1 MMINTALTNQIGNKL
16 KNEIKPDS
24 NSKDT
29 ISKDKLD
36 PKDLLNKTLKQNLDK
51 VIDSEE
57 NIQKFIQNKT
67 DLKFKE
73 LINKL
78 LDQINA
84 QKNPNSPVLK
94 QANRLNLAPNFANE
108 LKTLI
113 QELSKNNQFSQVLN
127 KLQNLLKPMA
137 EVKNNDVA
145 LLFKN
150 SGIFFEAKLK
160 DSLNKDLLPKSFH
173 TLVNG
178 IKSLSKESIINE
190 ILKLDSLNLS
200 PKQSLE
206 KLKSI
211 IEKNIDE
218 NKQIL
223 KNSSFNALINL
234 GKKITNFKNY
244 INKNPEFSQKKIIT
258 VANRILNEI
267 NALKKDFI
275 KDLSKPQNIA
285 IKNPQ
290 ILKQAMQSLDKLER
304 ILKNIIENK
313 YQKPDNEKNFRTT
326 TPIEK
331 KENQINT
338 KDIKLETKDSKD
350 KTIKEQNNKIETKED
365 SKDTMIKKQGD
376 IKEQEKNIEEEQE
389 NIEEK
394 IPTTQKKE
402 NDKKEIK
409 TSKNEDKIPQKEIK
423 NSQKMDV
430 NIENTTHKN
439 EFLNQ
444 NIFNNLIKNENLNEQ
459 NVKNLIFLNNG
470 EVLNETEDLSK
481 ALTSF
486 SKKIEESLKQL
497 DPNSKNAKNLLIELK
512 NLDHK
517 VNLSIKDIQN
527 IKPRTQNDINYDIHN
542 DIKSTLLQISN
553 LAKTTDNEAIF
564 NQANRLIAQIEINQ
578 LMSLANNSINTHIPF
593 SWDDLNDSKIIFKRG
608 KKDKFFAQ
616 IKLEFSKLGNLEIL
630 IALNNQKYIDINI
643 MVENKE
649 FRKNIYENAHKLKK
663 NINKAG
669 LLSAN
674 FFVGDIIKSKFDIHT
689 KNFDL
694 NMGMDK
700 KV

>member
-1 MMINTALTNQIGNKL
+1 MINTALTNQIGTKL
-16 KNEIKPDS
+16 KNEIKPES
-24 NSKDT
+24 NSKDDVL
-29 ISKDKLD
+29 KDKLD
-36 PKDLLNKTLKQNLDK
+36 PKNLLNKTLKQNLDK
-51 VIDSEE
+51 PIDSQED
-57 NIQKFIQNKT
+57 IQKLIQSKT

-94 QANRLNLAPNFANE
+94 QANKLNLAPNFANE
-108 LKTLI
+108 LKSLI

-127 KLQNLLKPMA
+127 KLENLLKPVT
-137 EVKNNDVA
+137 EIKNNDIA

-160 DSLNKDLLPKSFH
+160 DSLNKELLPKSFYS
-173 TLVNG
+173 LING
-178 IKSLSKESIINE
+178 IKSLSNENIINE
-190 ILKLDSLNLS
+190 ILELDSLNLN

-206 KLKSI
+206 KLKNI
-211 IEKNIDE
+211 IEKNIRE
-218 NKQIL
+218 NKQIIQ
-223 KNSSFNALINL
+223 NSPFNALINL

-244 INKNPEFSQKKIIT
+244 INKNPELSQKKIIT
-258 VANRILNEI
+258 IANKILNEI
-267 NALKKDFI
+267 NTLKKDFI

-290 ILKQAMQSLDKLER
+290 ILKQTMQSLDKLER
-304 ILKNIIENK
+304 TLKNIIEK
-313 YQKPDNEKNFRTT
+313 AYHKTDNEKNTQITT
-326 TPIEK
+326 STEK
-331 KENQINT
+331 KENQTRT
-338 KDIKLETKDSKD
+338 KDIKLETKELKD
-350 KTIKEQNNKIETKED
+350 ETIKNQENVKKEDINQKDEKKQENTKEE
-365 SKDTMIKKQGD
+365 SKTPQTKD
-376 IKEQEKNIEEEQE
+376 
-389 NIEEK
+389 
-394 IPTTQKKE
+394 KE

-409 TSKNEDKIPQKEIK
+409 FDKNNENKLTQKEIK
-423 NSQKMDV
+423 NSQKIDL
-430 NIENTTHKN
+430 NTENNTHKN
-439 EFLNQ
+439 ENLNQ

-459 NVKNLIFLNNG
+459 NIKNLIFLNNG
-470 EVLNETEDLSK
+470 EILNEAEDLSK
-481 ALTSF
+481 ALSSF

-497 DPNSKNAKNLLIELK
+497 DPNSKNAKNILVELK
-512 NLDHK
+512 NIDHK
-517 VNLSIKDIQN
+517 INLSMKDIQN
-527 IKPRTQNDINYDIHN
+527 IKPRTQNDINHDIQN
-542 DIKSTLLQISN
+542 DIKSTLLQVSN
-553 LAKTTDNEAIF
+553 LAKATDNEAIF

-643 MVENKE
+643 MAENQE

>member
-1 MMINTALTNQIGNKL
+1 MINTALTNQIGTKL
-16 KNEIKPDS
+16 KNEIKPES
-24 NSKDT
+24 NSKDDVL
-29 ISKDKLD
+29 KDKLD
-36 PKDLLNKTLKQNLDK
+36 PKNLLNKTLKQNLDK
-51 VIDSEE
+51 LIDSQED
-57 NIQKFIQNKT
+57 IQKFIQSKT

-94 QANRLNLAPNFANE
+94 QANKLNLAPNFANE
-108 LKTLI
+108 LKSLI

-127 KLQNLLKPMA
+127 KLEKLLKPVT
-137 EVKNNDVA
+137 EIKNNDIA

-160 DSLNKDLLPKSFH
+160 DSLNKELLPKSFYS
-173 TLVNG
+173 LING
-178 IKSLSKESIINE
+178 IKSLSNENIINE
-190 ILKLDSLNLS
+190 ILELDSLNLN

-206 KLKSI
+206 KLKNI
-211 IEKNIDE
+211 IEKNISE
-218 NKQIL
+218 NKQIIQ
-223 KNSSFNALINL
+223 NSPFNALINL

-244 INKNPEFSQKKIIT
+244 INKNPELSQKKIIT
-258 VANRILNEI
+258 IANKILNEI
-267 NALKKDFI
+267 NTLKKDFI

-290 ILKQAMQSLDKLER
+290 ILKQTMQSLDKLER
-304 ILKNIIENK
+304 TLKNIIEK
-313 YQKPDNEKNFRTT
+313 TYHKTDNEKNTQITT
-326 TPIEK
+326 STEK
-331 KENQINT
+331 KKNQTHT
-338 KDIKLETKDSKD
+338 KDIKLETKDLKD
-350 KTIKEQNNKIETKED
+350 ETIKNQENAKKEDIKQEDEKKQENTKEE
-365 SKDTMIKKQGD
+365 SKTPQTKD
-376 IKEQEKNIEEEQE
+376 
-389 NIEEK
+389 
-394 IPTTQKKE
+394 KE

-409 TSKNEDKIPQKEIK
+409 FDKNNENKLTQKEIK
-423 NSQKMDV
+423 NSQKIDL
-430 NIENTTHKN
+430 NTENNTHKN
-439 EFLNQ
+439 ENLNQ
-444 NIFNNLIKNENLNEQ
+444 NIFNNLTKNENVNEQ
-459 NVKNLIFLNNG
+459 NIKNLIFLNNG
-470 EVLNETEDLSK
+470 EILNETEDLSK
-481 ALTSF
+481 ALSSF

-497 DPNSKNAKNLLIELK
+497 DPNSKNAKNILVELK
-512 NLDHK
+512 NIDHK
-517 VNLSIKDIQN
+517 INLSMKDIQH
-527 IKPRTQNDINYDIHN
+527 IKPRTQNDINHDIQN
-542 DIKSTLLQISN
+542 DIKSTLLQVSN
-553 LAKTTDNEAIF
+553 LAKATDNEAIF

-643 MVENKE
+643 MAENQE

>member
-1 MMINTALTNQIGNKL
+1 MINTALTNQIGTKL
-16 KNEIKPDS
+16 KNEIKPES
-24 NSKDT
+24 NSKDDVL
-29 ISKDKLD
+29 KDKLD
-36 PKDLLNKTLKQNLDK
+36 PKNLLNKTLKQNLDK
-51 VIDSEE
+51 LIDSQED
-57 NIQKFIQNKT
+57 IQKFIQSKT

-94 QANRLNLAPNFANE
+94 QANKLNLAPNFANE
-108 LKTLI
+108 LKSLI

-127 KLQNLLKPMA
+127 KLENLLKPVT
-137 EVKNNDVA
+137 EIKNNDIA

-160 DSLNKDLLPKSFH
+160 DSLNKELLPKSFYS
-173 TLVNG
+173 LING
-178 IKSLSKESIINE
+178 IKSLSNENIINE
-190 ILKLDSLNLS
+190 ILELDSLNLN

-206 KLKSI
+206 KLKNI
-211 IEKNIDE
+211 IEKNISE
-218 NKQIL
+218 NKQIIQ
-223 KNSSFNALINL
+223 NSPFNALINL

-244 INKNPEFSQKKIIT
+244 INKNPELSQKKIIT
-258 VANRILNEI
+258 IANKILNEI
-267 NALKKDFI
+267 NTLKKDFI

-290 ILKQAMQSLDKLER
+290 ILKQTMQSLGKLER
-304 ILKNIIENK
+304 TLKNIIEK
-313 YQKPDNEKNFRTT
+313 TYHKTDNEKNTQITT
-326 TPIEK
+326 STEK
-331 KENQINT
+331 KKNQTHT
-338 KDIKLETKDSKD
+338 KDIKLETKDLKD
-350 KTIKEQNNKIETKED
+350 ETIKNQENVKKEDINQEDEKKQENTKEELKTPQT
-365 SKDTMIKKQGD
+365 KD
-376 IKEQEKNIEEEQE
+376 
-389 NIEEK
+389 
-394 IPTTQKKE
+394 KE

-409 TSKNEDKIPQKEIK
+409 FDKNNENKLTQKEIK
-423 NSQKMDV
+423 NSQKIDL
-430 NIENTTHKN
+430 NTENNTHKN
-439 EFLNQ
+439 ENLNQ
-444 NIFNNLIKNENLNEQ
+444 NIFNNLTKNENLNEQ
-459 NVKNLIFLNNG
+459 NIKNLIFLNNG
-470 EVLNETEDLSK
+470 EILNETEDLSK
-481 ALTSF
+481 ALSSF

-497 DPNSKNAKNLLIELK
+497 DPNSKNAKNILVELK
-512 NLDHK
+512 NIDHK
-517 VNLSIKDIQN
+517 INLSMKDIQY
-527 IKPRTQNDINYDIHN
+527 IKPRTQNDINHDIQN
-542 DIKSTLLQISN
+542 DIKSTLLQVSN
-553 LAKTTDNEAIF
+553 LAKVTDNEAIF

-643 MVENKE
+643 MAENQE

>member
-1 MMINTALTNQIGNKL
+1 MINTALTNQIGTKL
-16 KNEIKPDS
+16 KNEIKPES
-24 NSKDT
+24 NSKDDVL
-29 ISKDKLD
+29 KDKLD
-36 PKDLLNKTLKQNLDK
+36 PKNLLNKTLKQNLDK
-51 VIDSEE
+51 LIDSQED
-57 NIQKFIQNKT
+57 IQKFIQSKT

-94 QANRLNLAPNFANE
+94 QANKLNLAPNFANE
-108 LKTLI
+108 LKSLI

-127 KLQNLLKPMA
+127 KLENLLKPVT
-137 EVKNNDVA
+137 EIKNNDIA

-160 DSLNKDLLPKSFH
+160 DSLNKELLPKSFYS
-173 TLVNG
+173 LING
-178 IKSLSKESIINE
+178 IKSLSNENIINE
-190 ILKLDSLNLS
+190 ILELDSLNLN

-206 KLKSI
+206 KLKNI
-211 IEKNIDE
+211 IEKNISE
-218 NKQIL
+218 NKQIIQ
-223 KNSSFNALINL
+223 NSPFNALINL

-244 INKNPEFSQKKIIT
+244 INKNPELSQKKIIT
-258 VANRILNEI
+258 IANKILNEI
-267 NALKKDFI
+267 NTLKKDFI

-290 ILKQAMQSLDKLER
+290 ILKQTMQSLDKLER
-304 ILKNIIENK
+304 TLKNIIEK
-313 YQKPDNEKNFRTT
+313 TYHKTDNEKNTQTT
-326 TPIEK
+326 TSTEK
-331 KENQINT
+331 KKNQTHT
-338 KDIKLETKDSKD
+338 KDIKLETKDLKD
-350 KTIKEQNNKIETKED
+350 ETIKNQENVKKEDINQKDEKKQENTKEE
-365 SKDTMIKKQGD
+365 SKTPQTKD
-376 IKEQEKNIEEEQE
+376 
-389 NIEEK
+389 
-394 IPTTQKKE
+394 KE

-409 TSKNEDKIPQKEIK
+409 FDKNDENKLTQKEIK
-423 NSQKMDV
+423 NSQKIDL
-430 NIENTTHKN
+430 NTENNTHKN
-439 EFLNQ
+439 ENLNQ
-444 NIFNNLIKNENLNEQ
+444 NIFNNLTKNENVNEQ
-459 NVKNLIFLNNG
+459 NIKNLIFLNNG
-470 EVLNETEDLSK
+470 KILNETEDLSK
-481 ALTSF
+481 ALSSF

-497 DPNSKNAKNLLIELK
+497 DPNSKNAKNILVELK
-512 NLDHK
+512 NIDHK
-517 VNLSIKDIQN
+517 INLSMKDIQN
-527 IKPRTQNDINYDIHN
+527 IKPRTQNDINHDIQN
-542 DIKSTLLQISN
+542 DIKSTLFQVSN
-553 LAKTTDNEAIF
+553 LAKATDNEAIF

-643 MVENKE
+643 MAENQE

-694 NMGMDK
+694 NIGMDK

>member
-1 MMINTALTNQIGNKL
+1 MINTALTNQIGTKL
-16 KNEIKPDS
+16 KNEIKPES
-24 NSKDT
+24 NSKDDVL
-29 ISKDKLD
+29 KDKLD
-36 PKDLLNKTLKQNLDK
+36 PKNLLNKTLKQNLDK
-51 VIDSEE
+51 LIDSQED
-57 NIQKFIQNKT
+57 IQKLIQSKT

-94 QANRLNLAPNFANE
+94 QANKLNLAPNFANE
-108 LKTLI
+108 LKSLI

-127 KLQNLLKPMA
+127 KLENLLKPVT
-137 EVKNNDVA
+137 EIKNNDIA

-160 DSLNKDLLPKSFH
+160 DSLNKELLPKSFYS
-173 TLVNG
+173 LING
-178 IKSLSKESIINE
+178 IKSLSNENIINE
-190 ILKLDSLNLS
+190 ILELDSLNLN

-206 KLKSI
+206 KLKNI
-211 IEKNIDE
+211 IEKNISE
-218 NKQIL
+218 NKQIIQ
-223 KNSSFNALINL
+223 NSPFNALINL

-244 INKNPEFSQKKIIT
+244 INKNPELSQKKIIT
-258 VANRILNEI
+258 IANKILNEI
-267 NALKKDFI
+267 NTLKKDFI

-290 ILKQAMQSLDKLER
+290 ILKQTMQSLDKLER
-304 ILKNIIENK
+304 TLKNIIEK
-313 YQKPDNEKNFRTT
+313 TYHKTDNEKNTQITT
-326 TPIEK
+326 STEK
-331 KENQINT
+331 KKNQTHT
-338 KDIKLETKDSKD
+338 KDIKLETKDLKD
-350 KTIKEQNNKIETKED
+350 ETIKNQENVKKEDINQEDEKKQENTKEE
-365 SKDTMIKKQGD
+365 SKTPQTKD
-376 IKEQEKNIEEEQE
+376 
-389 NIEEK
+389 
-394 IPTTQKKE
+394 KE

-409 TSKNEDKIPQKEIK
+409 FDKNNENKLTQKEIK
-423 NSQKMDV
+423 NSQKIDL
-430 NIENTTHKN
+430 NTENNTHKN
-439 EFLNQ
+439 ENLNQ
-444 NIFNNLIKNENLNEQ
+444 NIFNNLTKNENANEQ
-459 NVKNLIFLNNG
+459 NIKNLIFLNNG
-470 EVLNETEDLSK
+470 EILNETEDLSK
-481 ALTSF
+481 ALSSF

-497 DPNSKNAKNLLIELK
+497 DPNSKNAKNILVELK
-512 NLDHK
+512 NIDHK
-517 VNLSIKDIQN
+517 INLSMKDIQY
-527 IKPRTQNDINYDIHN
+527 IKPRTQNDINHDIQN
-542 DIKSTLLQISN
+542 DIKSTLLQVSN
-553 LAKTTDNEAIF
+553 LAKATDNEAIF

-643 MVENKE
+643 MAENQE

>member
-1 MMINTALTNQIGNKL
+1 MINTALTNQIGTKL
-16 KNEIKPDS
+16 KNEIKPES
-24 NSKDT
+24 NSKDDVL
-29 ISKDKLD
+29 KDKLD
-36 PKDLLNKTLKQNLDK
+36 PKNLLNKTLKQNLDK
-51 VIDSEE
+51 LIDSQED
-57 NIQKFIQNKT
+57 IQKFIQSKT

-94 QANRLNLAPNFANE
+94 QANKLNLAPNFANE
-108 LKTLI
+108 LKSLI

-127 KLQNLLKPMA
+127 KLENLLKPVT
-137 EVKNNDVA
+137 EIKNNDIA

-160 DSLNKDLLPKSFH
+160 DSLNKELLPKSFYS
-173 TLVNG
+173 LING
-178 IKSLSKESIINE
+178 IKSLSNENIINE
-190 ILKLDSLNLS
+190 ILELDSLNLN

-206 KLKSI
+206 KLKNI
-211 IEKNIDE
+211 IEKNISE

-223 KNSSFNALINL
+223 QNSPFNALINL

-244 INKNPEFSQKKIIT
+244 INKNPELSQKKIIT
-258 VANRILNEI
+258 IANKILNEI
-267 NALKKDFI
+267 NTLKKDFI

-290 ILKQAMQSLDKLER
+290 ILKQTMQSLDKLER
-304 ILKNIIENK
+304 TLKNIIEK
-313 YQKPDNEKNFRTT
+313 TYHKTDNEKNTQITT
-326 TPIEK
+326 STEK
-331 KENQINT
+331 KKNQTHT
-338 KDIKLETKDSKD
+338 KDIKLETKDLKD
-350 KTIKEQNNKIETKED
+350 EIIKNQENAKKEDINQEDEKKQENTKEE
-365 SKDTMIKKQGD
+365 SKTPQTKD
-376 IKEQEKNIEEEQE
+376 
-389 NIEEK
+389 
-394 IPTTQKKE
+394 KE

-409 TSKNEDKIPQKEIK
+409 FDKNNENKLTQKEIK
-423 NSQKMDV
+423 NSQKIDL
-430 NIENTTHKN
+430 NTENNTHKN
-439 EFLNQ
+439 ENLNQ
-444 NIFNNLIKNENLNEQ
+444 NIFNNLTKNENVNEQ
-459 NVKNLIFLNNG
+459 NIKNLIFLNNG
-470 EVLNETEDLSK
+470 EILNETEDLSK
-481 ALTSF
+481 ALSSF

-497 DPNSKNAKNLLIELK
+497 DPNSKNAKNILVELK
-512 NLDHK
+512 NIDHK
-517 VNLSIKDIQN
+517 INLSMKDIQN
-527 IKPRTQNDINYDIHN
+527 IKPRTQNDINHDIQN
-542 DIKSTLLQISN
+542 DIKSTLLQVSN
-553 LAKTTDNEAIF
+553 LAKATDNEAIF

-643 MVENKE
+643 MAENQE

>member
-1 MMINTALTNQIGNKL
+1 MINTALTNQIGTKL
-16 KNEIKPDS
+16 KNEIKPES
-24 NSKDT
+24 NSKDDVL
-29 ISKDKLD
+29 KDKLD
-36 PKDLLNKTLKQNLDK
+36 PKNLLNKTLKQNLDK
-51 VIDSEE
+51 LIDSQED
-57 NIQKFIQNKT
+57 IQKLIQSKT

-94 QANRLNLAPNFANE
+94 QANKLNLAPNFANE
-108 LKTLI
+108 LKSLI

-127 KLQNLLKPMA
+127 KLENLLKPVT
-137 EVKNNDVA
+137 EIKNNDIA

-160 DSLNKDLLPKSFH
+160 DSLNKELLPKSFYS
-173 TLVNG
+173 LING
-178 IKSLSKESIINE
+178 IKSLSNENIINE
-190 ILKLDSLNLS
+190 ILELDSLNLN

-206 KLKSI
+206 KLKNI
-211 IEKNIDE
+211 IEKNISE
-218 NKQIL
+218 NKQIIQ
-223 KNSSFNALINL
+223 NSPFNALINL

-244 INKNPEFSQKKIIT
+244 INKNPELSQKKIIT
-258 VANRILNEI
+258 IANKILNEI
-267 NALKKDFI
+267 NTLKKDFI

-290 ILKQAMQSLDKLER
+290 ILKQTMQSLDKLER
-304 ILKNIIENK
+304 TLKNIIEK
-313 YQKPDNEKNFRTT
+313 TYHKTDNEKNTQITT
-326 TPIEK
+326 STEK
-331 KENQINT
+331 KKNQTHT
-338 KDIKLETKDSKD
+338 KDIKLETKDLKD
-350 KTIKEQNNKIETKED
+350 ETIKNQENVKKEDINQEDEKKQENTKEE
-365 SKDTMIKKQGD
+365 SKTPQTKD
-376 IKEQEKNIEEEQE
+376 
-389 NIEEK
+389 
-394 IPTTQKKE
+394 KE

-409 TSKNEDKIPQKEIK
+409 FDKNNENKLTQKEIK
-423 NSQKMDV
+423 NSQKIDL
-430 NIENTTHKN
+430 NTENNTHKN
-439 EFLNQ
+439 ENLNQ
-444 NIFNNLIKNENLNEQ
+444 NIFNNLTKNENVNEQ
-459 NVKNLIFLNNG
+459 NIKNLIFLNNG
-470 EVLNETEDLSK
+470 EILNETEDLSK
-481 ALTSF
+481 ALSSF

-497 DPNSKNAKNLLIELK
+497 DPNSKNAKNILVELK
-512 NLDHK
+512 NIDHK
-517 VNLSIKDIQN
+517 INLSMKDIQY
-527 IKPRTQNDINYDIHN
+527 IKPRTQNDINHDIQN
-542 DIKSTLLQISN
+542 DIKSTLLQVSN
-553 LAKTTDNEAIF
+553 LAKATDNEAIF

-643 MVENKE
+643 MAENQE

>member
-1 MMINTALTNQIGNKL
+1 MINTALTNQIGTKL
-16 KNEIKPDS
+16 KNEIKPES
-24 NSKDT
+24 NSKDDVL
-29 ISKDKLD
+29 KDKLD
-36 PKDLLNKTLKQNLDK
+36 PKNLLNKTLKQNLDK
-51 VIDSEE
+51 LIDSEE
-57 NIQKFIQNKT
+57 NIQKLIQSKT

-94 QANRLNLAPNFANE
+94 QANKLNLAPNFANE
-108 LKTLI
+108 LKSLI

-127 KLQNLLKPMA
+127 KLENLLKPVT
-137 EVKNNDVA
+137 EIKNNDIA

-160 DSLNKDLLPKSFH
+160 DSLNKELLPKSFYS
-173 TLVNG
+173 LING
-178 IKSLSKESIINE
+178 IKSLSNENIINE
-190 ILKLDSLNLS
+190 ILELDSLNLN

-206 KLKSI
+206 KLKNI
-211 IEKNIDE
+211 IEKNISE
-218 NKQIL
+218 NKQIIQ
-223 KNSSFNALINL
+223 NSPFNALINL

-244 INKNPEFSQKKIIT
+244 INKNPELSQKKIIT
-258 VANRILNEI
+258 IANKILNEI
-267 NALKKDFI
+267 NTLKKDFI

-290 ILKQAMQSLDKLER
+290 ILKQTMQSLDKLER
-304 ILKNIIENK
+304 TLKNIIEK
-313 YQKPDNEKNFRTT
+313 TYHKTDNEKNTQTT
-326 TPIEK
+326 TSTEK
-331 KENQINT
+331 KKNQTHT
-338 KDIKLETKDSKD
+338 KDIKLETKDLKD
-350 KTIKEQNNKIETKED
+350 ETIKNQENVKKEDINQKDEKKQENTKEE
-365 SKDTMIKKQGD
+365 SKTPQTKD
-376 IKEQEKNIEEEQE
+376 
-389 NIEEK
+389 
-394 IPTTQKKE
+394 KE

-409 TSKNEDKIPQKEIK
+409 FDKNNENKLTQKEIK
-423 NSQKMDV
+423 NSQKIDL
-430 NIENTTHKN
+430 NTENNTHKN
-439 EFLNQ
+439 ENLNQ
-444 NIFNNLIKNENLNEQ
+444 NIFNNLTKNENVNEQ
-459 NVKNLIFLNNG
+459 NIKNLIFLNNG
-470 EVLNETEDLSK
+470 EILNETEDLSK
-481 ALTSF
+481 ALSSF

-497 DPNSKNAKNLLIELK
+497 DPNSKNAKNILVELK
-512 NLDHK
+512 NIDHK
-517 VNLSIKDIQN
+517 INLSMKDIQN
-527 IKPRTQNDINYDIHN
+527 IKPRTQNDINHDIQN
-542 DIKSTLLQISN
+542 DIKSTLLQVSN
-553 LAKTTDNEAIF
+553 LAKATDNEAIF

-643 MVENKE
+643 MAENQE

>member
-1 MMINTALTNQIGNKL
+1 MINTALTNQIGTKL
-16 KNEIKPDS
+16 KNEIKPES
-24 NSKDT
+24 NSKNDVL
-29 ISKDKLD
+29 KDKLD
-36 PKDLLNKTLKQNLDK
+36 PKNLLNKTLKQNLDK
-51 VIDSEE
+51 LIDSQED
-57 NIQKFIQNKT
+57 IQKFIQSKT

-94 QANRLNLAPNFANE
+94 QANKLNLAPNFANE
-108 LKTLI
+108 LKSLI

-127 KLQNLLKPMA
+127 KLENLLKPVT
-137 EVKNNDVA
+137 EIKNNDIA

-160 DSLNKDLLPKSFH
+160 DSLNKELLPKSFYS
-173 TLVNG
+173 LING
-178 IKSLSKESIINE
+178 IKSLSNENIINE
-190 ILKLDSLNLS
+190 ILKLDSLNLN
-200 PKQSLE
+200 PQQSLE
-206 KLKSI
+206 KLKNI
-211 IEKNIDE
+211 IEKNISE
-218 NKQIL
+218 NKQIIQ
-223 KNSSFNALINL
+223 NSPFNTLINL

-244 INKNPEFSQKKIIT
+244 INKNPELSQKKIIT
-258 VANRILNEI
+258 IANKILNEI
-267 NALKKDFI
+267 NTLKKDFI

-290 ILKQAMQSLDKLER
+290 ILKQTMQSLGKLER
-304 ILKNIIENK
+304 TLKNIIEK
-313 YQKPDNEKNFRTT
+313 TYHKTDNEKNTQITT
-326 TPIEK
+326 STEK
-331 KENQINT
+331 KENQTHT
-338 KDIKLETKDSKD
+338 KDIKLETKDLKD
-350 KTIKEQNNKIETKED
+350 ETIKNQENVKKEDINQKDEKKQENTKEE
-365 SKDTMIKKQGD
+365 SKTPQTKD
-376 IKEQEKNIEEEQE
+376 
-389 NIEEK
+389 
-394 IPTTQKKE
+394 KE

-409 TSKNEDKIPQKEIK
+409 FDKNNENKLTQKEIK
-423 NSQKMDV
+423 NSQKIDL
-430 NIENTTHKN
+430 NIENNTHKN
-439 EFLNQ
+439 ENLNQ

-459 NVKNLIFLNNG
+459 NIKNLIFLNNG
-470 EVLNETEDLSK
+470 EILNEAEDLSK
-481 ALTSF
+481 ALSSF

-497 DPNSKNAKNLLIELK
+497 DPNSKNAKNILVELK
-512 NLDHK
+512 NIDHK
-517 VNLSIKDIQN
+517 INLSMKDIQY
-527 IKPRTQNDINYDIHN
+527 IKPRTQNDINHDIQN
-542 DIKSTLLQISN
+542 DIKSTLLQVSN
-553 LAKTTDNEAIF
+553 LAKATDNEAIF

-643 MVENKE
+643 MAENQE

>member
-1 MMINTALTNQIGNKL
+1 MINTALTNQIGTKL
-16 KNEIKPDS
+16 KNEIKPES
-24 NSKDT
+24 NSKDDAL
-29 ISKDKLD
+29 KDKLD
-36 PKDLLNKTLKQNLDK
+36 PKNLLNKTLKQNLDK
-51 VIDSEE
+51 LIDSQED
-57 NIQKFIQNKT
+57 IQKFIQSKT

-94 QANRLNLAPNFANE
+94 QANKLNLAPNFANE
-108 LKTLI
+108 LKSLI

-127 KLQNLLKPMA
+127 KLENLLKPVT
-137 EVKNNDVA
+137 EIKNNDIA

-160 DSLNKDLLPKSFH
+160 DSLNKELLPKSFYS
-173 TLVNG
+173 LING
-178 IKSLSKESIINE
+178 IKSLSNENIINE
-190 ILKLDSLNLS
+190 ILELDSLNLN

-206 KLKSI
+206 KLKNI
-211 IEKNIDE
+211 IEKNISE

-223 KNSSFNALINL
+223 QNSPFNALINL

-244 INKNPEFSQKKIIT
+244 INKNPELSQKKIIT
-258 VANRILNEI
+258 IANKILNEI
-267 NALKKDFI
+267 NTLKKDFI

-290 ILKQAMQSLDKLER
+290 ILKQTMQSLDKLER
-304 ILKNIIENK
+304 TLKNIIEK
-313 YQKPDNEKNFRTT
+313 TYHKTDNEKNTQITT
-326 TPIEK
+326 STEK
-331 KENQINT
+331 KKNQTHT
-338 KDIKLETKDSKD
+338 KDIKLETKDLKD
-350 KTIKEQNNKIETKED
+350 ETIKNQENAKKEDINQEDEKKQENTKEE
-365 SKDTMIKKQGD
+365 SKTPQTKD
-376 IKEQEKNIEEEQE
+376 
-389 NIEEK
+389 
-394 IPTTQKKE
+394 KE

-409 TSKNEDKIPQKEIK
+409 FDKNNENKLTQKEIK
-423 NSQKMDV
+423 NSQKIDLNTEN
-430 NIENTTHKN
+430 NIHKN
-439 EFLNQ
+439 ENLNQ
-444 NIFNNLIKNENLNEQ
+444 NIFNNLIKNENVNEQ
-459 NVKNLIFLNNG
+459 NIKNLIFLNNG
-470 EVLNETEDLSK
+470 EILNETEDLSK
-481 ALTSF
+481 ALSSF

-497 DPNSKNAKNLLIELK
+497 DPNSKNAKNILVELK
-512 NLDHK
+512 NIDHK
-517 VNLSIKDIQN
+517 INLSMKDIQN
-527 IKPRTQNDINYDIHN
+527 IKPRTQNDINHDIQN
-542 DIKSTLLQISN
+542 DIKSTLLQVSN
-553 LAKTTDNEAIF
+553 LAKATDNEAIF

-643 MVENKE
+643 MAENQE

>member
-1 MMINTALTNQIGNKL
+1 MINTALTNQIGTKL
-16 KNEIKPDS
+16 KNEIKPES
-24 NSKDT
+24 NSKDDVL
-29 ISKDKLD
+29 KDKLD
-36 PKDLLNKTLKQNLDK
+36 PKNLLNKTLKQNLDK
-51 VIDSEE
+51 LIDSQED
-57 NIQKFIQNKT
+57 IQKLIQSKT

-94 QANRLNLAPNFANE
+94 QANKLNLAPNFANE
-108 LKTLI
+108 LKSLI

-127 KLQNLLKPMA
+127 KLENLLKPVT
-137 EVKNNDVA
+137 EIKNNDIA

-160 DSLNKDLLPKSFH
+160 DSLNKELLPKSFYS
-173 TLVNG
+173 LING
-178 IKSLSKESIINE
+178 IKSLSNENIINE
-190 ILKLDSLNLS
+190 ILELDSLNLN

-206 KLKSI
+206 KLKNI
-211 IEKNIDE
+211 IEKNISE
-218 NKQIL
+218 NKQIIQ
-223 KNSSFNALINL
+223 NSPFNALINL

-244 INKNPEFSQKKIIT
+244 INKNPELSQKKIIT
-258 VANRILNEI
+258 IANKILNEI
-267 NALKKDFI
+267 NTLKKDFI

-290 ILKQAMQSLDKLER
+290 ILKQTMQSLDKLER
-304 ILKNIIENK
+304 TLKNIIEK
-313 YQKPDNEKNFRTT
+313 TYHKTDNEKNTQITT
-326 TPIEK
+326 STEK
-331 KENQINT
+331 KKNQTHT
-338 KDIKLETKDSKD
+338 KDIKLETKDLKD
-350 KTIKEQNNKIETKED
+350 ETIKNQENAKKEDINQEDEKKQENTKEE
-365 SKDTMIKKQGD
+365 SKTPQTKD
-376 IKEQEKNIEEEQE
+376 
-389 NIEEK
+389 
-394 IPTTQKKE
+394 KE

-409 TSKNEDKIPQKEIK
+409 FDKNNENKLTQKEIK
-423 NSQKMDV
+423 NSQKIDL
-430 NIENTTHKN
+430 NTENNTHKN
-439 EFLNQ
+439 ENLNQ
-444 NIFNNLIKNENLNEQ
+444 NIFNNLTKNENANEQ
-459 NVKNLIFLNNG
+459 NIKNLIFLNNG
-470 EVLNETEDLSK
+470 EILNETEDLSK
-481 ALTSF
+481 ALSSF

-497 DPNSKNAKNLLIELK
+497 DPNSKNAKNILVELK
-512 NLDHK
+512 NIDHK
-517 VNLSIKDIQN
+517 INLSMKDIQY
-527 IKPRTQNDINYDIHN
+527 IKPRTQNDINHDIQN
-542 DIKSTLLQISN
+542 DIKSTLLQVSN
-553 LAKTTDNEAIF
+553 LAKATDNEAIF

-643 MVENKE
+643 MAENQE